1 MTFHDLLKV
10 TLINILLNDL
20 YLPYMKLACL
30 LLFSSL
36 VHYIGWAQLVDD
48 FSDGDF
54 TNNPTWI
61 GTDSDFIINAADK
74 LQLNSA
80 VAGVS
85 YLSTP
90 NLLSTLDD
98 KEWRFDIRLN
108 FSPSASNKAEVYL
121 AGGNPDVSTYPD
133 GLYLLFGEGGSLDA
147 IRLFNRVGGVN
158 TQILEGTAGAIA
170 NAFDISVKVTYGA
183 SGDWSLF
190 VDNNGGNAFVLD
202 ATANFPTVNLQP
214 QFGFLCTYTVSNAT
228 RFYFDNIYVG
238 DIIIDIDPPE
248 LISAT
253 AISSTEVEVLFNEG
267 VELTSAENTA
277 NYSADLG
284 LGNPISASRDPGN
297 LAKVT
302 LTYATPFTI
311 GEVYTLT
318 TENIEDFSG
327 NVSGNLTATFQY
339 IEAQTPVYGDLIINE
354 FMPRESPAVGLPA
367 RQYVEIYNRST
378 KYFHVNGWK
387 LSDRTSTGTIQNAWI
402 YPGEYLLLVPTS
414 ALVDYPNAI
423 NVTNWGTLNN
433 TGDDIILETN
443 DGFVVDKLSYTD
455 AWYQDPSASGG
466 GVSIERIN
474 PELNCSG
481 SSNWRASIQPIGGTP
496 GSVNSVI
503 NLTPDTTPP
512 NLVNTFVFAPDT
524 LELTFN
530 EGMDSLSLELMNIT
544 ISPTLTIAERII
556 DAVYPQKMRLRFDTP
571 IEAGVIY
578 QFTLDNFQDCSG
590 NPANATGTFILP
602 EAADGSELIINE
614 ILHDVYTGGSDFVEL
629 YNKSDKYIDLIGWEL
644 ANHSNG
650 GVANNRVINYN
661 YIIAPQDYVVIT
673 KDSLVQQQT
682 YPFTVQGKFIQLASL
697 PAYNNDS
704 STVYLVF
711 NDSVVDKV
719 SYTKEWHFGLLQS
732 KKGVSLERF
741 TFDGKS
747 NDQNNWHSASET
759 VGFAT
764 PGRVNS
770 QVYSVGVDGE
780 LNLSSG
786 TISPDGDGYQDVLLI
801 NYQLSEPELL
811 GDLVIYDDKGRKI
824 RKLLESHLLDT
835 GGTIKWDG
843 TRDDQT
849 KASIGVYIIVFEA
862 FNATTGD
869 TFKTRKTVTVAGQ
882 L

>member
-1 MTFHDLLKV
+1 
-10 TLINILLNDL
+10 
-20 YLPYMKLACL
+20 MKGYWL
-30 LLFSSL
+30 LLTSILFHFFGIS
-36 VHYIGWAQLVDD
+36 QLEED

-54 TNNPTWI
+54 TNNPTWV
-61 GTDSDFIINAADK
+61 GTPADFIINADEK
-74 LQLNSA
+74 LQLNAA

-90 NLLSTLDD
+90 NLLATLNDI
-98 KEWRFDIRLN
+98 EWRFNIRLN

-121 AGGNPDVSTYPD
+121 AGGNSDISTYPD

-147 IRLFNRVGGVN
+147 IRLFNRVGGIN

-170 NAFDISVKVTYGA
+170 NAFDISVKVTYEA
-183 SGDWSLF
+183 SGVWSLY

-202 ATANFPTVNLQP
+202 ATANFPTANLQP
-214 QFGFLCTYTVSNAT
+214 EFGFLCTYTVSNAT
-228 RFYFDNIYVG
+228 RFYFDNVYVG
-238 DIIIDIDPPE
+238 DIIIDSAPPE

-253 AISSTEVEVLFNEG
+253 AISSAEVEALFNEG
-267 VELTSAENTA
+267 VELTSSENVA
-277 NYSADLG
+277 NYSIDFG
-284 LGNPISASRDPGN
+284 LGNPISATRDPGN

-302 LTYATPFTI
+302 LVYGAPFTI

-318 TENIEDFSG
+318 TQNIEDFSG
-327 NVSGNLTATFQY
+327 NVSGNLSGTFQY
-339 IEAQTPVYGDLIINE
+339 IEAQTPAYGDLIINE
-354 FMPRESPAVGLPA
+354 FMPKETPAIGLPE
-367 RQYVEIYNRST
+367 RQYVEIYNRSN
-378 KYFHVNGWK
+378 KYFNVNNWK
-387 LSDRTSTGTIQNAWI
+387 LSDRTTTGTVQNGWI

-414 ALVDYPNAI
+414 ALVDYPSAV

-433 TGDDIILETN
+433 TGDDIILTTA
-443 DGFVVDKLSYTD
+443 DGFVVDQLSYTD
-455 AWYQDPSASGG
+455 AWYQDPTATGG

-474 PELNCSG
+474 PQLNCSG
-481 SSNWRASIQPIGGTP
+481 PSNWRASVQPSGGTP

-503 NLTPDTTPP
+503 NFNPDTTSPT
-512 NLVNTFVFAPDT
+512 LVSAFVLAPDT

-530 EGMDSLSLELMNIT
+530 EGMDSLSLELMNISIT
-544 ISPTLTIAERII
+544 PILTVAERII
-556 DAVYPQKMRLRFDTP
+556 EDVYPQKMRLRFDAP
-571 IEAGVIY
+571 IQEGVIY

-590 NPANATGTFILP
+590 NSANASGTFILP
-602 EAADGSELIINE
+602 QQADGSELIINE

-644 ANHSNG
+644 ANYSNG
-650 GVANNRVINYN
+650 EVANKRMINYN
-661 YIIAPQDYVVIT
+661 YVIAPKDYVVIT

-682 YPFTVQGKFIQLASL
+682 YPFAVQGKFVQLESL
-697 PAYNNDS
+697 PSYNNDS
-704 STVYLVF
+704 STVFLVF

-719 SYTKEWHFGLLQS
+719 SYTKDWHFGLLQS

-741 TFDGKS
+741 TFDGIS
-747 NDQNNWHSASET
+747 NDPNNWHSASET
-759 VGFAT
+759 VSFAT

-770 QVYSVGVDGE
+770 QIYSIGVYGE
-780 LNLSSG
+780 INLSSN

-801 NYQLSEPELL
+801 NYQLFEPELL

-824 RKLLESHLLDT
+824 RTLLESHLLDT
-835 GGTIKWDG
+835 SGTIKWDG

-862 FNATTGD
+862 FNANSGA
-869 TFKTRKTVTVAGQ
+869 TFKTRKTVTVAGR